1 MSAVERAAEDSVD
14 DAWDALYDTDMMRC
28 CWCPSCNHYL
38 PEDQYKP
45 DEPCETVVL
54 IRVLI
59 NAHVAEALAA
69 AGCLRDDRE
78 GETVTE
84 WGVRWIDVTGT
95 AFEAGYIRMRGPNE
109 RPYATAEDARR
120 DSSPVTHVVSRQRT
134 TFPDVVTDWTPVTD
148 GGDTDD

>member
-1 MSAVERAAEDSVD
+1 MSAERAAEVLAEHYGAGADLTTPRQYTARGGWNISCTCGVGIGETGD
-14 DAWDALYDTDMMRC
+14 DDIEQR
-28 CWCPSCNHYL
+28 H
-38 PEDQYKP
+38 
-45 DEPCETVVL
+45 
-54 IRVLI
+54 
-59 NAHVAEALAA
+59 NAHVAAALSA